1 MKKSLPKRSSYKKE
15 QLQEI
20 VNIIRSVVD
29 IKMVILFG
37 SYARGTWVEDV
48 YTDPEDHITYEYKSD
63 IDILAVTETQGQA
76 NSIKIWDKVDQLI
89 NNCKRS
95 ISVSIIA
102 HDINDL
108 NKKLEM
114 GEYFFIDI
122 KKEGIMLYDSGEYKL
137 AKTRKLSNGERK
149 EVAKEDFDYWFESAK
164 GFIRH
169 FNYAMN
175 DTDYKKDA
183 FSHTDLSLKIAA
195 FQLHQATERL
205 YVTLLLVFTQYRPKL
220 HDLTK
225 LSKKVRCFDPRLM
238 TVFPRKTK
246 KDKHLFNL
254 LKRAY
259 VEARYKKSYTITKEE
274 LEYLAVRVEK
284 LMKLTEEICK
294 KKIEGI
300 G

>member
-1 MKKSLPKRSSYKKE
+1 MKRSLPKRSGHKKE

-20 VNIIRSVVD
+20 VDIIKRVVD

-76 NSIKIWDKVDQLI
+76 SSIKIWDKVEQLI
-89 NNCKRS
+89 DNCKRS
-95 ISVSIIA
+95 TSVSIIS

-108 NKKLEM
+108 NKKIEM
-114 GEYFFIDI
+114 GEYFFVDI

-137 AKTRKLSNGERK
+137 AKTKKLSDEERK
-149 EVAKEDFDYWFESAK
+149 VVAKEDFNYWFKSAIFFNDD
-164 GFIRH
+164 FIANLNKDR
-169 FNYAMN
+169 FNN
-175 DTDYKKDA
+175 
-183 FSHTDLSLKIAA
+183 AA
-195 FQLHQATERL
+195 FYLHQTTERL
-205 YVTLLLVFTQYRPKL
+205 YVAILLVFTQYKSKT

-225 LSKKVRCFDPRLM
+225 LSKKVRCFDPKLM

-246 KDKHLFNL
+246 EEKRLFNL
-254 LKRAY
+254 LNRAY
-259 VEARYKKSYTITKEE
+259 IDARYKKSYKITKEE
-274 LEYLAVRVEK
+274 LEYLSSRVIR
-284 LMKLTEEICK
+284 LMKLAEHVCNERINS
-294 KKIEGI
+294 I

>member
-1 MKKSLPKRSSYKKE
+1 MKKNLPKRSAHKKE

-37 SYARGTWVEDV
+37 SYARGTWVEDI

-63 IDILAVTETQGQA
+63 IDILAVTETHGQA
-76 NSIKIWDKVDQLI
+76 SSIKIWDKVDRLI
-89 NNCKRS
+89 NDCKRS
-95 ISVSIIA
+95 TSVSIIS
-102 HDINDL
+102 HDINEF

-122 KKEGIMLYDSGEYKL
+122 KKEGVMLYDSGKFSL
-137 AKTRKLSNGERK
+137 AKPKKLSNEERK
-149 EVAKEDFDYWFESAK
+149 VVAKEDFDYWFESANQ
-164 GFIRH
+164 F
-169 FNYAMN
+169 YE
-175 DTDYKKDA
+175 TYKIHLNKEWYK
-183 FSHTDLSLKIAA
+183 LAA
-195 FQLHQATERL
+195 FQLHQTTERL
-205 YVTLLLVFTQYRPKL
+205 YVALLLVFTQYRPKL

-225 LSKKVRCFDPRLM
+225 LSKKVRCFDPRLL
-238 TVFPRKTK
+238 TVFPSKTK
-246 KDKHLFNL
+246 KEKHLFNL

-274 LEYLAVRVEK
+274 LEYLSLRVEK
-284 LMKLTEEICK
+284 LIKFTEEICR